1 MCTRSLSLI
10 FCEELNYWIKV
21 NERDFPMGCK
31 RDVDFSYLANT
42 YLINPFNQRI
52 HKSKDMN

>member
-1 MCTRSLSLI
+1 
-10 FCEELNYWIKV
+10 
-21 NERDFPMGCK
+21 MGCK

-52 HKSKDMN
+52 HKSKDMNWKLESFLKAHQDQRIKREHAKTEWEI